1 MEMSVKVKKSKFEKM
16 VTNSSN
22 QLKSEKYKKI
32 ESKQIQKILAKTK
45 NLLAFCPFCS
55 SDESFNRNKMRCIKC
70 GTIVTQI
77 KDYELWVSK
86 L

>member
-1 MEMSVKVKKSKFEKM
+1 MEMSVKIKKSKLEKI

-32 ESKQIQKILAKTK
+32 ESKQIQKIHAKTK

-77 KDYELWVSK
+77 KDYELLVSK

>member
-1 MEMSVKVKKSKFEKM
+1 MEMSVKIKKSKLEKI

-77 KDYELWVSK
+77 KDYELLVSK

>member
-1 MEMSVKVKKSKFEKM
+1 MSVNVKKTKLEKI
-16 VTNSSN
+16 VTSSPN
-22 QLKSEKYKKI
+22 QLKSEKYKKT

-70 GTIVTQI
+70 GTIVNQI
-77 KDYELWVSK
+77 KEYELMVSK

>member
-1 MEMSVKVKKSKFEKM
+1 MELSVKIKKSKLEKT

-55 SDESFNRNKMRCIKC
+55 SDKSFNRNKMRCIKC

-77 KDYELWVSK
+77 KDYELLVSK

>member
-1 MEMSVKVKKSKFEKM
+1 MEISVKVKKSKLEKI
-16 VTNSSN
+16 VINSPN
-22 QLKSEKYKKI
+22 QLKSKKYKKI
-32 ESKQIQKILAKTK
+32 ESKQIQRILAKTK
-45 NLLAFCPFCS
+45 NRLAFCPFCS

-77 KDYELWVSK
+77 KDYELLVSK

>member
-1 MEMSVKVKKSKFEKM
+1 MELSVKIKKSKLEKI

-32 ESKQIQKILAKTK
+32 DPKQIQKILAKTK

-77 KDYELWVSK
+77 KDYELRVSK

>member
-1 MEMSVKVKKSKFEKM
+1 MIERKKRKLERTI
-16 VTNSSN
+16 TNLPN

-32 ESKQIQKILAKTK
+32 ESEQIQKILAKSK
-45 NLLAFCPFCS
+45 NHLAFCPFCS

-77 KDYELWVSK
+77 KDYKLMVSK

>member
-1 MEMSVKVKKSKFEKM
+1 MEMSVKVKKSKLERT
-16 VTNSSN
+16 VTNLPN

-32 ESKQIQKILAKTK
+32 ESKQIQKILAKSK

-77 KDYELWVSK
+77 KDYELMVPK

>member
-1 MEMSVKVKKSKFEKM
+1 MEMSVKVKKSKLEKI

-32 ESKQIQKILAKTK
+32 ESKQTQKILAKTK